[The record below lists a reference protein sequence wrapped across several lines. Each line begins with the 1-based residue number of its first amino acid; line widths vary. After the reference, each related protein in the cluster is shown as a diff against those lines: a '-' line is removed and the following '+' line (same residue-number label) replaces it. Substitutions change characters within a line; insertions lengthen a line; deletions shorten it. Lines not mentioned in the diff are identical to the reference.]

1 MAHPNVD
8 LLRRTDDAVAKGD
21 FETYFAGYTDDVVF
35 HMGGDNKL
43 TGDYR
48 GLEQVKQ
55 LLVRFMEAGGELAID
70 THAYLADDD
79 HGAALVRLNLKR
91 DGKTFATNE
100 AFVYHFRDGKIS
112 EVWYQPFDQAGVDAW
127 MGK

>member
-21 FETYFAGYTDDVVF
+21 LETYFAGYNDDVVF

-48 GLEQVKQ
+48 GLEQLKQ
-55 LLVRFMEAGGELAID
+55 LLGRFMEAGGELSID

-79 HGAALVRLNLKR
+79 HGVALVRMNLER
-91 DGKTFATNE
+91 DGKAFSTNE
-100 AFVYHFRDGKIS
+100 AFIYHFRDGKIS
-112 EVWYQPFDQAGVDAW
+112 EVWYQPADQAGVDAW